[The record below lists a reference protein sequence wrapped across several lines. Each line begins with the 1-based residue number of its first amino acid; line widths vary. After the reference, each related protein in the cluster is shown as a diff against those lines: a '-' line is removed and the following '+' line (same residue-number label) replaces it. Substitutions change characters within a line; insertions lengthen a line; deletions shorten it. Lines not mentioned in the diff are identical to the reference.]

1 MKTKEIEKLA
11 KQENFMLMT
20 EVEAFI
26 KAYTKCQEDIKQKL
40 SNMVMTDA
48 DIFEMCKIEVP
59 ELTTQREMAMFNYL
73 KGAKLQR
80 DYFKKI
86 IDELS

>member
-1 MKTKEIEKLA
+1 
-11 KQENFMLMT
+11 
-20 EVEAFI
+20 
-26 KAYTKCQEDIKQKL
+26 
-40 SNMVMTDA
+40 MVMTDA